1 MIKSYG
7 KAITLL
13 TALTASAQLLAFS
26 NLIVFGDS
34 LSDNGN
40 FPESP
45 TPFIKRNAPKVVS
58 NTSTSFYVPF
68 SNPVD
73 RSNGNATPPALN
85 IKETFA
91 WPDLTN
97 SLLAP
102 QVPIEQDDSSKARSY
117 RSISWTELLLA
128 YAKQKNQTNSPFI
141 IPSYLLMHQKIPN
154 DSSVNYAWGSAMG
167 AAGCYNRYYTPF
179 KSCDRNSVITTRQA
193 YMLDPT
199 YDNRTK
205 INVPGLPKQV
215 DFFLQDQQ
223 AGRVT
228 VDKHTLY
235 TFWIGGNNLV
245 DAYNHLLKGNPGRVL
260 DFILGEPTAST
271 LTAIN
276 KMANK
281 LPADKRPKQVY
292 IFTLMNPGLTPGYYH
307 SNVATLAKVLSFSYN
322 SWTALRIDFH
332 NMFSKV
338 QVKLIPIH
346 RWYHDAS
353 HSGYFEAQMGNSCQV
368 KGGDYSQ
375 AQTIPSTN
383 CKGFMYW
390 NDVHPAVDMQKITA
404 YLFLKTLMT
413 GHD

>member
-1 MIKSYG
+1 MFKHYLKGI
-7 KAITLL
+7 ALL
-13 TALTASAQLLAFS
+13 TAICTTSPLFAFS

-34 LSDNGN
+34 LSDIGN

-45 TPFIKRNAPKVVS
+45 MPFIKRTSPKVVS

-73 RSNGNATPPALN
+73 TSSGDATPPALN
-85 IKETFA
+85 LKQRFA
-91 WPDLTN
+91 WPTLN
-97 SLLAP
+97 PSLLAP
-102 QVPIEQDDSSKARSY
+102 QVPIEQNGSSLARMY
-117 RSISWTELLLA
+117 RSISWTELLLN
-128 YAKQKNQTNSPFI
+128 YARAQKQTNSPYI
-141 IPSYLLMHQKIPN
+141 VPSYLLMRQKIPA

-167 AAGCYNRYYTPF
+167 ASGCYNRYYTPF
-179 KSCDRNSVITTRQA
+179 KICDRSSVVSTRKA

-215 DFFLQDQQ
+215 EFFLQDQQ

-228 VDKHTLY
+228 VDNQTLY
-235 TFWIGGNNLV
+235 AFWIGGNNLV
-245 DAYNHLLKGNPGRVL
+245 DAYNHLLKGNPGRIFDFVL
-260 DFILGEPTAST
+260 GGPTGST
-271 LTAIN
+271 LTAIDN
-276 KMANK
+276 MAK
-281 LPADKRPKQVY
+281 TLPAGKLPKQVY
-292 IFTLMNPGLTPGYYH
+292 LLTLMNPGLTPGYYH
-307 SNVATLAKVLSFSYN
+307 SNVATLAKVLSFAYN
-322 SWTALRIDFH
+322 SWTALRVDFH

-338 QVKLIPIH
+338 HVKLVPIH

-353 HSGYFEAQMGNSCQV
+353 HSEYFKAQMGNSCQV
-368 KGGDYSQ
+368 KGGNYSQ

-404 YLFLKTLMT
+404 YLFLKTVA
-413 GHD
+413 

>member
-13 TALTASAQLLAFS
+13 TALTASVQLLAFS
-26 NLIVFGDS
+26 NMIVFGDS
-34 LSDNGN
+34 LSDIGN

-45 TPFIKRNAPKVVS
+45 TPFIKLNAPKVVS

-73 RSNGNATPPALN
+73 TNSGNATPPALG
-85 IKETFA
+85 IKQQYD
-91 WPDLTN
+91 WPDLN
-97 SLLAP
+97 SSLLAP
-102 QVPIEQDDSSKARSY
+102 QVPIENGSTSSARKY
-117 RSISWTELLLA
+117 RSISWTEFFLS
-128 YAKQKNQTNSPFI
+128 YAKANSQTKSAHI
-141 IPSYLLMHQKIPN
+141 VPSYLLMQQKIPA

-167 AAGCYNRYYTPF
+167 APGCYTRYYTPF
-179 KSCDRNSVITTRQA
+179 KTCDRNSVVTSRQA

-223 AGRVT
+223 AGRVNA
-228 VDKHTLY
+228 DRHTLY
-235 TFWIGGNNLV
+235 AFWIGGNNLV
-245 DAYNHLLKGNPGRVL
+245 DAYNHLLKGQISRIFDFVL
-260 DFILGEPTAST
+260 GGPTGST

-276 KMANK
+276 KMAET
-281 LPADKRPKQVY
+281 LPADKRPQKVY
-292 IFTLMNPGLTPGYYH
+292 LFTLMNPGLTPGYYH

-353 HSGYFEAQMGNSCQV
+353 HSDYFKAQMGNSCQV
-368 KGGDYSQ
+368 EGGDYSQ
-375 AQTIPSTN
+375 AQTIPNTN

-404 YLFLKTLMT
+404 YLFLRQLSKV
-413 GHD
+413 